1 MASPGLN
8 STEVK
13 LAPTGHIWVATTAAA
28 APANVTTAMAT
39 VDPLW
44 QDLGYATDDGVTV
57 TPNLNTK
64 DIPAWQAAVPLKV
77 VVTSIGVDLKFTLM
91 QYTVEALN
99 LFLFGSTGV
108 SAAGTY
114 TQTVSSSPSPFY
126 RSVTIEWTDDFNFIN
141 RLYVPTAIV
150 TDHQPIQLR
159 RTDALL
165 MGLTLR
171 ALDTSGTLTKLISND
186 PHLLSDS

>member
-1 MASPGLN
+1 MASPGQN
-8 STEVK
+8 SGEVK
-13 LAPTGHIWVATTAAA
+13 LAPSGHIWVATTAAA

-44 QDLGYATDDGVTV
+44 QDLGYATDNGVTV
-57 TPNLNTK
+57 TPTVTTK
-64 DIPAWQAAVPLKV
+64 DIPAWQTAVPLKV
-77 VVTSIGVDLKFTLM
+77 VVTQVGIDLKFELM
-91 QYTVEALN
+91 QWTQETLN

-114 TQTVSSSPSPFY
+114 TQTVSSNPSPFY
-126 RSVTIEWTDDFNFIN
+126 RSVVIEWTDDFNFVN
-141 RLYVPTAIV
+141 RLYVPNGIV

-159 RTDALL
+159 RTDAVL
-165 MGLTLR
+165 MGLTFR
-171 ALDTSGTLTKLISND
+171 ALDSSGTLTKLLSND